1 VSQQDWQE
9 SGENTMRDLRF
20 LIILYVLALII
31 FPLIF
36 ILEISITLKE
46 SIKEALS
53 EKHNKKRGDI
63 MSKQDDKKV
72 SKNKNLKK
80 AAKTDKVEVNKVA
93 TPSQSVSPTD
103 ARLNKTVS
111 ASVTQ
116 QMKDVVK
123 EVAGGLNTSV
133 SAFTRQ
139 SLNDEVYHDLHPEAS
154 VPDLVQAGHEKKSV
168 IHTEASIP
176 DHVQARHKKKSVIHK
191 EPIVKQQEDIVITEN
206 NTVSVLTLIKYFK
219 LLKLMNKEDD
229 KIDIIFT
236 KDKAQLINHS
246 KKIWVYI
253 NVPQWH
259 GDLAFSTNFIPLY
272 KLLTTIKVMNTKAE
286 QATFLKQDNE
296 KIVIRFSHGQSV
308 SLVAATNTT
317 KEVSFI
323 HNGHLDNAEKVA
335 QIKSTDLN
343 TLLKSIEYAQATDA
357 SLTNLHSVYFEIEDG
372 KLILVAVDG
381 YRLGYLEY
389 VIKHEKPYKLLVST
403 EVIDILM
410 NILDSFKDEKSVD
423 IFISKQYIEFQVG
436 DDTLIAELLDAETFP
451 DYRRVI
457 PPAEDFRYIIE
468 VDANELYDGIKSFA
482 TFYKSQA
489 TQQVI
494 LKLNKGKNDMEISA
508 KASEI
513 GESELSIPIKVMK
526 DHLDGDIKIGFN
538 PEFLMQPLK
547 LWSSYGYDKHP
558 DNKVV
563 LEVVEPTKPM
573 VMLPKGSTKTLAV
586 IMPIKLQE

>member
-1 VSQQDWQE
+1 
-9 SGENTMRDLRF
+9 MRDLRF

-36 ILEISITLKE
+36 ILTISITLKE

-53 EKHNKKRGDI
+53 EKYNKKRGDI

-93 TPSQSVSPTD
+93 TPSQSVSD
-103 ARLNKTVS
+103 ARLDKTVS
-111 ASVTQ
+111 AAVTQ

-123 EVAGGLNTSV
+123 EMAGKLNTSI

-168 IHTEASIP
+168 IH
-176 DHVQARHKKKSVIHK
+176 K
-191 EPIVKQQEDIVITEN
+191 EPIVKQQKEDIVITEN
-206 NTVSVLTLIKYFK
+206 NTVSVLTLIKYLK
-219 LLKLMNKEDD
+219 LLKLKTKDEDY

-236 KDKAQLINHS
+236 KDKAQLIGQS
-246 KKIWVYI
+246 KNIWIYI

-259 GDLAFSTNFIPLY
+259 GDLACDTSFIPLY
-272 KLLTTIKVMNTKAE
+272 KLLNTIKLNTKAE
-286 QATFLKQDNE
+286 QATFVKQDD
-296 KIVIRFSHGQSV
+296 KQIAIKFSNGQTVTLIDS
-308 SLVAATNTT
+308 TDITK

-343 TLLKSIEYAQATDA
+343 ILLKSIEYAQAPDP
-357 SLTNLHSVYFEIEDG
+357 SLTNLHSVYFEIVNG

-381 YRLGYLEY
+381 YRMGYLEY
-389 VIKHEKPYKLLVST
+389 VVKHEKPYQLLIST

-410 NILDSFKDEKSVD
+410 NIIDSFKDEKLVD
-423 IFISKQYIEFQVG
+423 IYKSGHYIEFQV
-436 DDTLIAELLDAETFP
+436 DNDTLIAELLDEGSFP
-451 DYRRVI
+451 AYKRVV
-457 PPAEDFRYIIE
+457 PPSEDFKYIFE
-468 VDANELYDGIKSFA
+468 VDANELYDAIKSFA

-494 LKLNKGKNDMEISA
+494 FRFNNDKNEMNISA
-508 KASEI
+508 SARDI
-513 GESELSIPIKVMK
+513 GESELNIPIKIMK
-526 DHLDGDIKIGFN
+526 NNLDGYMKIGFN
-538 PEFLMQPLK
+538 PEFIMQPLK
-547 LWSSYGYDKHP
+547 LWSTFGYDKHP
-558 DNKVV
+558 HNKVI
-563 LEVVEPTKPM
+563 LEIVDPNRPM
-573 VMLPKGSTKTLAV
+573 VMLPKGSTKTFAI
-586 IMPIKLQE
+586 IMPIKLPEKE